1 MPGISVI
8 VLAFERP
15 GLLAEALDSV
25 ASQTRSP
32 DEIVVIDDASGE
44 PLAHSVGSN
53 RSGVRFLRNATNQ
66 GPAYGA
72 ALGLRSTT
80 GDLVSFL
87 DDDDRWEPTFLERLE
102 TGLEDTSASFAFCD
116 HWLMDAG
123 GQVLSQESYASSD
136 RYGRSKLTEGRIDD
150 TSALHVEQTFSAG
163 SFMLAERAA
172 LRPRILA
179 AGGAI
184 WDYFAALSV
193 CMHGG
198 PAFYADERLGY
209 YRISPH
215 GVTASGS
222 IPGNRIRA
230 AGRLVAADAVALRT
244 RRFGGHRRALAAS
257 LVRTTGSM
265 GKVALRERSP
275 RLLYRAGAEIT
286 NALVRPYVA
295 SSWTRQSTSR

>member
-8 VLAFERP
+8 ILAFQRP
-15 GLLAEALDSV
+15 ALLAEALDSV
-25 ASQTRSP
+25 ARQTRAP
-32 DEIVVIDDASGE
+32 DEVVVIDDASRE
-44 PLAHSVGSN
+44 PLAPSVGKAG
-53 RSGVRFLRNATNQ
+53 SGVRFLRNATNQ

-80 GDLVSFL
+80 GALVSFL
-87 DDDDRWEPTFLERLE
+87 DDDDRWAPTFLERLE

-123 GQVLSQESYASSD
+123 GQVLLQESYDSSD
-136 RYGRSKLTEGRIDD
+136 RYGRSKLPEGRIDD
-150 TSALHVEQTFSAG
+150 TSALHVEQTLSAG
-163 SFMLAERAA
+163 SFMLAERVA
-172 LRPRILA
+172 LRPSVLA

-198 PAFYADERLGY
+198 PGFYANERLGY

-215 GVTASGS
+215 GVTATGS
-222 IPGNRIRA
+222 LPANRIRV
-230 AGRLVAADAVALRT
+230 AGRRVAADAVALRT
-244 RRFGGHRRALAAS
+244 GRFGTHRRALAGS
-257 LVRTTGSM
+257 LVRNTGSM
-265 GKVALRERSP
+265 GKVALAERSP

-295 SSWTRQSTSR
+295 SSWTRQSTFR